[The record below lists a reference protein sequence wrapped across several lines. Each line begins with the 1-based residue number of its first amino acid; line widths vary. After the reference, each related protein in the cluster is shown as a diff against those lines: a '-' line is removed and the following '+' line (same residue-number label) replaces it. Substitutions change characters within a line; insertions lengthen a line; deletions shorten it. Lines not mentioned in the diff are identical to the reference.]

1 MVITIASW
9 ILTTL
14 YHNVSNLRL
23 FQKRQCQS
31 FGKLLKNS
39 WGHYAKF
46 ELVTEELCKD
56 YRSLNERSDHILK
69 KTPLTKVAFLEN
81 ELLAMFY

>member
-1 MVITIASW
+1 MVIAIASW
-9 ILTTL
+9 ILRTL
-14 YHNVSNLRL
+14 YHNVNHLRL

-46 ELVTEELCKD
+46 ELVTEEFCKN
-56 YRSLNERSDHILK
+56 YRISYERSDHILK
-69 KTPLTKVAFLEN
+69 KTPLTKVEFLEN
-81 ELLAMFY
+81 ELLAMLY